1 MQIDTVRV
9 GSILT
14 DVMSRKSYRVIL
26 IEPDC
31 IELCTLGITS
41 LELFFIS
48 LNEIREKLISKEMIV
63 EENENVVDIELMSE
77 KEKEKF
83 ELNKEIINKINKE
96 YAPTYEGLLGKKKK
110 PVISD
115 ICQEYGVTK
124 ETIRRLYI
132 KYIQA
137 GCSDFGLL
145 DNRHTSNR
153 KQERKIYEYNKKTG
167 KQAEDYPSLVVITP
181 EVKEQFNEA
190 INYFKSGKVK
200 TYEAA
205 YEWMCSKYYTQT
217 TFLNG
222 ELVTSFL
229 PMTEIPTKRQ
239 FTYYIRKNLNI
250 EEIDQIKTSKREQRN
265 DKRLLVSDAL
275 NNVLGPGDL
284 AEIDAV
290 EVDVSLVSEAD
301 RTKTVGRPIVYAL
314 IDVYTRMILAV
325 SISFDNNS
333 EIALTNCLLN
343 LADDKVEFCKKFGIT
358 ITEDMWVSNI
368 IPRRIRCDRGADFK
382 SKAFQR
388 ICANLG
394 VDRQLVSAATGS
406 LKGTVEQVFRQIH
419 TAQNV
424 HLENKGLI
432 EKRYDSKHHKEAM
445 LTITE
450 YTRILL
456 SYVIT
461 HNAKAIDKYP
471 LTRDMIE
478 KGVRNKPLDLW
489 KYGCQK
495 YGAPRP
501 ISNKNQFIYDLL
513 IPCKVSLDRKGM
525 KVNGLYYMNWDD
537 EKLRSQM
544 YEQQNK
550 VMKLEA
556 RYDPRDVGQIYY
568 LRDGKLQIAKLNK
581 MITGNADYAGLS
593 YKELKEYR
601 DKKKKIQKETEIEKQ
616 TLKNNLFMINQN
628 FVQEIDKKQTTY
640 PSTKTLRENRTVE
653 KQITSQKNNVMEHIE
668 KENEKLSNESLTVK
682 SIAEENGLKQTQME
696 SFLDALDEFED

>member
-9 GSILT
+9 GNILT

-48 LNEIREKLISKEMIV
+48 LNEMREKLISKEMIV
-63 EENENVVDIELMSE
+63 EEDENVIDIELMSE
-77 KEKEKF
+77 KEQEKF
-83 ELNKEIINKINKE
+83 EMNKEIMNKINQE
-96 YAPTYEGLLGKKKK
+96 YAPTYEGLVGKKKK
-110 PVISD
+110 PIISD
-115 ICQEYGVTK
+115 ICKEYGVTK

-132 KYIQA
+132 RYIQA
-137 GCSDFGLL
+137 GCSEFGLL

-153 KQERKIYEYNKKTG
+153 KQERKIYEYNKKPG
-167 KQAEDYPSLVVITP
+167 KQAEDYPNVVITTP

-190 INYFKSGKVK
+190 INYFKSGRVK

-205 YEWMCSKYYTQT
+205 YEWMCVKYYTQT

-222 ELVTSFL
+222 ELITSFL
-229 PMTEIPTKRQ
+229 PMSEIPTKRQ
-239 FTYYIRKNLNI
+239 FTYYIRKNLSI
-250 EEIDQIKTSKREQRN
+250 EEVDRIKTSKREQRN

-290 EVDVSLVSEAD
+290 EIDVSLVSEVD

-314 IDVYTRMILAV
+314 IDVYTRMILAISV
-325 SISFDNNS
+325 SFDNNS

-388 ICANLG
+388 ICTNLG

-432 EKRYDSKHHKEAM
+432 EKRYDSKHHKQAM
-445 LTITE
+445 FTITE
-450 YTRILL
+450 YTRMLL

-478 KGVRNKPLDLW
+478 KGVQNKPFDLW
-489 KYGCQK
+489 NYGCQK
-495 YGAPRP
+495 YGSPRP

-537 EKLRSQM
+537 EKLRSEM
-544 YEQQNK
+544 YKQQNK
-550 VMKLEA
+550 VMKLTA

-568 LRDGKLQIAKLNK
+568 LRDGKLQIAKLNNR
-581 MITGNADYAGLS
+581 ITGNADYAGVS
-593 YKELKEYR
+593 YKEFKEYR
-601 DKKKKIQKETEIEKQ
+601 NKQKKIQKETEIEKQ

-628 FVQEIDKKQTTY
+628 IVQEIDKNQTTS
-640 PSTKTLRENRTVE
+640 PSAKTLRENRTVE

-682 SIAEENGLKQTQME
+682 ITHEVKDLEQIQIE